1 MLRLK
6 FNQILQHLNGVFKFR
21 LLNQGSRFQ
30 EQSLRVL
37 VVNLESFV
45 TQFDTL
51 LILLS
56 LEVHD
61 RQVSQVDI
69 ANLI

>member
-6 FNQILQHLNGVFKFR
+6 FNQILQHLNGVFKLR